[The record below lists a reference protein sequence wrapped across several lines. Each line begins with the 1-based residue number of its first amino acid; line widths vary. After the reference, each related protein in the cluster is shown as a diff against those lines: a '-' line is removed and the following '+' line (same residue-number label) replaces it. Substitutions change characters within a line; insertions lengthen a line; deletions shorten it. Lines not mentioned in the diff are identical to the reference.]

1 MYIEILILIFFQQ
14 EANIVESITNDTKIG
29 TEPVSAS
36 KQVKDETNLMQE
48 NLSGAIAEE
57 PSKITKKE
65 ENKQENKQE
74 KKSPEMTEIKL
85 EGETDEQVDM
95 SGMINQNFIDIARE

>member
-1 MYIEILILIFFQQ
+1 VL
-14 EANIVESITNDTKIG
+14 
-29 TEPVSAS
+29 AS

-57 PSKITKKE
+57 PKIAKKE
-65 ENKQENKQE
+65 ENKQE

-85 EGETDEQVDM
+85 EGEMDEQIDM
-95 SGMINQNFIDIARE
+95 SGMKSMVRY